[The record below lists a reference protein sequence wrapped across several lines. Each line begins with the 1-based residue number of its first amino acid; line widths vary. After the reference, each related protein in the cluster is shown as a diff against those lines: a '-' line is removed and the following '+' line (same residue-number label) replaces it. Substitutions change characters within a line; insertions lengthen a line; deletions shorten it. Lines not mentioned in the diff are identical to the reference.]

1 MATLNELDTSPE
13 EAARGEIPV
22 DAAHLGLATSE
33 EMAAEVSDDGQNA
46 DVADADQNFDLQF
59 PAPRRRNKLRQT
71 ARRLLRPL
79 LAAATSQ
86 YVLVA
91 ALAGLTAYAVASH
104 ASKLINTTFES
115 IIVALKRL

>member
-22 DAAHLGLATSE
+22 DAAHLGPATSE
-33 EMAAEVSDDGQNA
+33 EITVAVSDNGQNA
-46 DVADADQNFDLQF
+46 DVADADQNFDLPF
-59 PAPRRRNKLRQT
+59 PAPRRRNKIRQA
-71 ARRLLRPL
+71 ARRVLRPL

-91 ALAGLTAYAVASH
+91 ALAGLTAYAVASN
-104 ASKLINTTFES
+104 ASKFVNTTFES
-115 IIVALKRL
+115 IIVAFKRL